1 MSTVTVAAALPSQV
15 SALPE
20 ESSVEPKKHN
30 QSMFSFMDNIGRDLI
45 NRSSSGSSSDLVTR
59 NIIAIAFT
67 LIAGQVFGAIRIAF
81 NLLGL
86 FYNLTI
92 GPCMKATDR
101 SNASKIRENMNSIVK
116 GFLQMVPIAGSHFAA
131 GYDKFT
137 QSFAQYPQDKTN
149 QESSEVVDSGPN
161 MNHL

>member
-45 NRSSSGSSSDLVTR
+45 NRSSSGSSSDLVNR

-81 NLLGL
+81 NVLGL

-92 GPCMKATDR
+92 GPCT
-101 SNASKIRENMNSIVK
+101 KIRENMNSIVK

-137 QSFAQYPQDKTN
+137 QSFAQNPQDKTN
-149 QESSEVVDSGPN
+149 QESSEVVHSGPN
-161 MNHL
+161 MNGLCYS